1 MNVLGIGVLF
11 SGGRGIDALRQAL
24 TAGWREPTCMTIK
37 GRTVPVYRVDL
48 ERIQDKTVLKKLR
61 RSDKLSK
68 MAVLA
73 ATDALADSGLA
84 EEGKKRM
91 GVIVA
96 TAFGAHVTTFEFLD
110 GIIDFGEA
118 AVSPTVFSNSVHNA
132 AASYISSVL
141 GIQGPTL
148 TVTQFFFSFHAALQL
163 ADAWLREGR
172 VDHVLVGAAD
182 QFGEVMGY
190 IAGSELKLARDGK
203 IRPFSLKAGAAVPG
217 EGAAF
222 FLLGRKNPDR
232 AYCRISEIQTGRGP
246 TSDSDDPD
254 LDILDADGMIPD
266 ESVYIPSA
274 DGGRRM
280 AAYAPVYGS
289 MMTGSAFSFAAA
301 ALMLKGRVLF
311 ANPVVENGH
320 GLNIVTEHGDS
331 SVDFIRCIRYNCRG
345 EKSTIHARRI

>member
-1 MNVLGIGVLF
+1 MNVLGIGVIF

-24 TAGWREPTCMTIK
+24 TAGWREPASTMIK

-68 MAVLA
+68 MAVMA
-73 ATDALADSGLA
+73 AIDALADSGLA

-141 GIQGPTL
+141 DIQGPTL

-163 ADAWLREGR
+163 AAAWLREGR
-172 VDHVLVGAAD
+172 VEHVLVGAVD
-182 QFGEVMGY
+182 SFGEVMGY
-190 IAGSELKLARDGK
+190 IADSELKLARDGK
-203 IRPFSLKAGAAVPG
+203 IRPFSKAGAAVPG

-222 FLLGRKNPDR
+222 FLFGRGKPDR
-232 AYCRISEIQTGRGP
+232 AYCRVSEIQTGRGP
-246 TSDSDDPD
+246 TPDSDDPD
-254 LDILDADGMIPD
+254 LEILDADGIIPD
-266 ESVYIPSA
+266 ESVYIQST
-274 DGGRRM
+274 DGETSV
-280 AAYAPVYGS
+280 AAYSPIYGS
-289 MMTGSAFSFAAA
+289 MMTGSAFSLAAA

-311 ANPVVENGH
+311 ANPVLENEC

-345 EKSTIHARRI
+345 EKSTIHVRRV